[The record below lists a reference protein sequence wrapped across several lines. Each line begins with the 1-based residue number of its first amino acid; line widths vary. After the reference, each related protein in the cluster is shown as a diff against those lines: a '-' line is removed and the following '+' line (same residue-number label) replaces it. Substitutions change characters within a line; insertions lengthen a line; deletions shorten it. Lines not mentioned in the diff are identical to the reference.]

1 MLLTLS
7 RLVNLKQAFLLECK
21 IKFGLHKK
29 LGNFFYGEWSNQN
42 MQWLNELVQ
51 THPDLIKFI
60 SIPIT
65 CAFVGWITNYVAVKM
80 IFHPAEFWGI
90 GKLGWKG
97 IIPNHAIKMSGLIAK
112 ILTERLVKPHELFL
126 RVNPDEINH
135 EIQDLIDLKAKEI
148 IKDIIATE
156 NPVLWSLLSDDIK
169 NSIEE
174 EVRREI
180 PKQIVDIYKSFGNEL
195 DNVLEFDEIIRS
207 SLSGKKTSI
216 LIEMFQRC
224 GGPEFRFII
233 VSGIYF
239 GFLIGLI
246 QLAFINILGQWWT
259 MPIMGVVV
267 GYYTNWIAIQM
278 IFKPLEPKKF
288 FFFFTYQGLFLKRQ
302 EVVSKEFANVV
313 ANNVLNQENIIR
325 LIFTGKGGD
334 LLIKLVIEKAYK
346 LTHQKM
352 MERAPLMPVLL
363 GSEKIRQIKERI
375 AEKLIWILPDVA
387 NRIQKYLNDRL
398 QIEKTIAERL
408 SVLPKAEFE
417 ELLHS
422 VFKEDELTL
431 IILGAILGGLVGLYQ
446 AYLVF

>member
-1 MLLTLS
+1 
-7 RLVNLKQAFLLECK
+7 
-21 IKFGLHKK
+21 
-29 LGNFFYGEWSNQN
+29 
-42 MQWLNELVQ
+42 MQWLQELIQ
-51 THPDLIKFI
+51 NHPDLVKYI

-65 CAFVGWITNYVAVKM
+65 CAFVGWVTNYIAVKM
-80 IFHPAEFWGI
+80 IFHPAEFFGI

-97 IIPNHAIKMSGLIAK
+97 IIPNHAVKMSSLIAK
-112 ILTERLVKPHELFL
+112 ILTARLVKPHELFQ
-126 RVNPDEINH
+126 RVNPNEINH
-135 EIQDLIDLKAKEI
+135 QIQDLIDIKAKEI

-156 NPVLWSLLSDDIK
+156 NPLLWSLLSEDIK
-169 NSIEE
+169 KSLED

-180 PKQIVDIYKSFGNEL
+180 PKQIVHIYKSFGEEL
-195 DNVLEFDEIIRS
+195 DNVLEFDEIIKS

-267 GYYTNWIAIQM
+267 GYYTNWIALQM
-278 IFKPLEPKKF
+278 IFKPLEPTKYF
-288 FFFFTYQGLFLKRQ
+288 FFITYQGLFLKRQ
-302 EVVSKEFANVV
+302 EAVAIEFANVV
-313 ANNVLNQENIIR
+313 AHNVLNTENLVR

-334 LLIKLVIEKAYK
+334 LLIKLVIERAYK
-346 LTHQKM
+346 LTHEKM
-352 MERAPLMPVLL
+352 MEKAPLMPVVL
-363 GSEKIRQIKERI
+363 GSEKIRQIKESI
-375 AEKLIWILPDVA
+375 AEKLIWILPEVA
-387 NRIQKYLNDRL
+387 NRIQDYLTDRL
-398 QIEKTIAERL
+398 QIEKTISDRL

-431 IILGAILGGLVGLYQ
+431 IILGALLGGLVGLYQ

>member
-1 MLLTLS
+1 
-7 RLVNLKQAFLLECK
+7 
-21 IKFGLHKK
+21 
-29 LGNFFYGEWSNQN
+29 
-42 MQWLNELVQ
+42 MQWLQELIQ
-51 THPDLIKFI
+51 NHPDLVKYI

-65 CAFVGWITNYVAVKM
+65 CAFVGWVTNYIAVKM
-80 IFHPAEFWGI
+80 IFHPAEFFGI

-97 IIPNHAIKMSGLIAK
+97 IIPNHAVKMSSLIAK
-112 ILTERLVKPHELFL
+112 ILTARLVKPHELFQ
-126 RVNPDEINH
+126 RVNPNEINH
-135 EIQDLIDLKAKEI
+135 QIQDLIDLKAKEI

-156 NPVLWSLLSDDIK
+156 NPLLWSLLSEDIK
-169 NSIEE
+169 KSLED
-174 EVRREI
+174 EVRLEI
-180 PKQIVDIYKSFGNEL
+180 PKQIVHIYKSFGEEL
-195 DNVLEFDEIIRS
+195 DNVLEFDEIIKS

-267 GYYTNWIAIQM
+267 GYYTNWIALQM
-278 IFKPLEPKKF
+278 IFKPLEPTKYF
-288 FFFFTYQGLFLKRQ
+288 FFITYQGLFLKRQ
-302 EVVSKEFANVV
+302 EAVAIEFANVV
-313 ANNVLNQENIIR
+313 AHNVLNTENLVR

-334 LLIKLVIEKAYK
+334 LLIKLVIERAYK
-346 LTHQKM
+346 LTHEKM
-352 MERAPLMPVLL
+352 MEKAPLMPVVL
-363 GSEKIRQIKERI
+363 GSEKIRQIKESI
-375 AEKLIWILPDVA
+375 AEKLIWILPEVA
-387 NRIQKYLNDRL
+387 NRIQDYLTDRL
-398 QIEKTIAERL
+398 QIEKTISDRL

-431 IILGAILGGLVGLYQ
+431 IILGALLGGLAGLYQ

>member
-1 MLLTLS
+1 
-7 RLVNLKQAFLLECK
+7 
-21 IKFGLHKK
+21 
-29 LGNFFYGEWSNQN
+29 

>member
-1 MLLTLS
+1 MGKFPNKKIKL
-7 RLVNLKQAFLLECK
+7 RLPKKMEKQFYECK
-21 IKFGLHKK
+21 KGKIK
-29 LGNFFYGEWSNQN
+29 
-42 MQWLNELVQ
+42 MQWIQELIQ
-51 THPDLIKFI
+51 NHPDLVKFI
-60 SIPIT
+60 SIPVT
-65 CAFVGWITNYVAVKM
+65 CAFVGWITNYIAVKM

-97 IIPNHAIKMSGLIAK
+97 IIPNHAVKMSSLIAK
-112 ILTERLVKPHELFL
+112 ILTERLVKPHELFQ
-126 RVNPDEINH
+126 RVDPNEISH
-135 EIQDLIDLKAKEI
+135 QIQDLIDLKAKEI

-156 NPVLWSLLSDDIK
+156 NPLLWSLLSDDIK
-169 NSIEE
+169 KSLED
-174 EVRREI
+174 EVRKEI
-180 PKQIVDIYKSFGNEL
+180 PKQIIEVYKSFGLEL
-195 DNVLEFDEIIRS
+195 DNVLEFDEIIKS
-207 SLSGKKTSI
+207 SLSGHKTSI

-224 GGPEFRFII
+224 GGPEFQFII

-267 GYYTNWIAIQM
+267 GYYTNWIALQM
-278 IFKPLEPKKF
+278 IFKPLEPKKY

-302 EVVSKEFANVV
+302 EAVSKEFANVV
-313 ANNVLNQENIIR
+313 AHNVLNTENLIR

-334 LLIKLVIEKAYK
+334 LIIKLVIERAYK
-346 LTHQKM
+346 LTHEKM
-352 MERAPLMPVLL
+352 MEKAPLMPVLL
-363 GSEKIRQIKERI
+363 GSEKVRHIKETI

-387 NRIQKYLNDRL
+387 NRIQKYINDKL

-431 IILGAILGGLVGLYQ
+431 ITL
-446 AYLVF
+446 LVF

>member
-1 MLLTLS
+1 
-7 RLVNLKQAFLLECK
+7 
-21 IKFGLHKK
+21 
-29 LGNFFYGEWSNQN
+29 

-90 GKLGWKG
+90 GKLGLKG